1 MAKKAKEKDDLD
13 FFYLGEEK
21 EEQNRNKKVN
31 KQSKTKKENKAKGNN
46 ISPKKK
52 KSKKSE
58 KEPID
63 LDNEI
68 IIGLKRIE
76 DKPVKKQKN
85 TNKKNNNIANKK
97 DKRKNKDNANQSS
110 KSKKTNTK
118 VHDSNIVTNKKQI
131 KNKYA
136 NDKTSKKTS
145 KNNLEV
151 EEINISEK
159 LYDDEQIMGYESPKE
174 KEKKKKRR
182 RKVFRTIKILM
193 IIFVLIGGIAFFLLS
208 PIFNITEI
216 NVSGNSKISSEEI
229 ISLSGIQKNENTF
242 KINKKT
248 VKDKIRENPYIDTIS
263 IKRTLPDSIT
273 IYVTERVA
281 TYRINKANT
290 YMLINNQGYMLE
302 ITDEE
307 NNLPIITG
315 LQTTDEEIQEGNRLR
330 VEDLEKLEDVLK
342 ISESA
347 KTNELYSLITEIDIS
362 EKDNYKLVIPSEKK
376 IIHLGDTS
384 KLPVK
389 MGYIISI
396 MEKEKDEGEI
406 LVNTDLENEGAIFR
420 KKV

>member
-1 MAKKAKEKDDLD
+1 MAKKSKEKDDLD

-21 EEQNRNKKVN
+21 NNDKNKKTRNKVSTSN
-31 KQSKTKKENKAKGNN
+31 
-46 ISPKKK
+46 KK
-52 KSKKSE
+52 KSKKDKE
-58 KEPID
+58 KQQNTNFD
-63 LDNEI
+63 FDNEI
-68 IIGLKRIE
+68 IIGVKKIE
-76 DKPVKKQKN
+76 DKPKKQNKKVTNNKKKNVKKKEAI
-85 TNKKNNNIANKK
+85 KNNNKSSYKK
-97 DKRKNKDNANQSS
+97 GNTTKNVEGKKENVDS
-110 KSKKTNTK
+110 KLLKEE
-118 VHDSNIVTNKKQI
+118 I
-131 KNKYA
+131 
-136 NDKTSKKTS
+136 
-145 KNNLEV
+145 
-151 EEINISEK
+151 EINIK
-159 LYDDEQIMGYESPKE
+159 SPK
-174 KEKKKKRR
+174 KDLKKKPKPINDDGKAKKKRK
-182 RKVFRTIKILM
+182 KVFRTIKVLL
-193 IIFVLIGGIAFFLLS
+193 LIGVILGGTIYFLLS

>member
-1 MAKKAKEKDDLD
+1 MAKKSKEKDDLD

-21 EEQNRNKKVN
+21 NNDKNKKTRNKVSTSN
-31 KQSKTKKENKAKGNN
+31 
-46 ISPKKK
+46 KK
-52 KSKKSE
+52 KSKKDKE
-58 KEPID
+58 KQQNTNFD
-63 LDNEI
+63 FDNEI
-68 IIGLKRIE
+68 IIGVKKIE
-76 DKPVKKQKN
+76 DKPKKQHKKVTNNKKKNVKKKEAI
-85 TNKKNNNIANKK
+85 KNNNKSSYKK
-97 DKRKNKDNANQSS
+97 GNTTKNVEGKKGNVDS
-110 KSKKTNTK
+110 KLLKEE
-118 VHDSNIVTNKKQI
+118 I
-131 KNKYA
+131 
-136 NDKTSKKTS
+136 
-145 KNNLEV
+145 
-151 EEINISEK
+151 EINIK
-159 LYDDEQIMGYESPKE
+159 SPK
-174 KEKKKKRR
+174 KDLKKKPKPINDDGKAKKKRK
-182 RKVFRTIKILM
+182 KVFRTIKVLL
-193 IIFVLIGGIAFFLLS
+193 LIGVILGGTIYFLLS

-315 LQTTDEEIQEGNRLR
+315 LQTTDEEIQEENRLR

>member
-1 MAKKAKEKDDLD
+1 MAKKSKEKDDLD

-21 EEQNRNKKVN
+21 NNDKNKKTRNKVSTSN
-31 KQSKTKKENKAKGNN
+31 
-46 ISPKKK
+46 KK
-52 KSKKSE
+52 KSKKDKE
-58 KEPID
+58 KQQNTNFD
-63 LDNEI
+63 FDNEI
-68 IIGLKRIE
+68 IIGVKKIE
-76 DKPVKKQKN
+76 DKPKKQHKKVTNNKKKNVKKKEAI
-85 TNKKNNNIANKK
+85 KNNNKSSYKK
-97 DKRKNKDNANQSS
+97 GNTTKNVEGKKENVDS
-110 KSKKTNTK
+110 KLLKEE
-118 VHDSNIVTNKKQI
+118 I
-131 KNKYA
+131 
-136 NDKTSKKTS
+136 
-145 KNNLEV
+145 
-151 EEINISEK
+151 EINIK
-159 LYDDEQIMGYESPKE
+159 SPK
-174 KEKKKKRR
+174 KDLKKKPKPINDDGKAKKKRK
-182 RKVFRTIKILM
+182 KVFRTIKVLL
-193 IIFVLIGGIAFFLLS
+193 LIGVILGGTIYFLLS

-347 KTNELYSLITEIDIS
+347 KTNEIYGLITEIDIS
-362 EKDNYKLVIPSEKK
+362 EKDNYRLVIPSEKK

>member
-1 MAKKAKEKDDLD
+1 MAKKSKEKDDLD

-21 EEQNRNKKVN
+21 NNDKNKKTRNKVSTSN
-31 KQSKTKKENKAKGNN
+31 
-46 ISPKKK
+46 KK
-52 KSKKSE
+52 KSKKGKE
-58 KEPID
+58 KQQNTNFD
-63 LDNEI
+63 FDNEI
-68 IIGLKRIE
+68 IIGVKKIE
-76 DKPVKKQKN
+76 DKPKKQHKKVTNNKKKN
-85 TNKKNNNIANKK
+85 IKKKEAIKNNNKSSYKK
-97 DKRKNKDNANQSS
+97 GNTTKNVEGKKENVDS
-110 KSKKTNTK
+110 KLLKEE
-118 VHDSNIVTNKKQI
+118 I
-131 KNKYA
+131 
-136 NDKTSKKTS
+136 
-145 KNNLEV
+145 
-151 EEINISEK
+151 EINIK
-159 LYDDEQIMGYESPKE
+159 SPK
-174 KEKKKKRR
+174 KDLKKKPKPINDDGKAKKKRK
-182 RKVFRTIKILM
+182 KVFRTIKVLL
-193 IIFVLIGGIAFFLLS
+193 LIGVILGGTIYFLLS

>member
-1 MAKKAKEKDDLD
+1 MAKKSKEKDDLD

-21 EEQNRNKKVN
+21 NNDKNKKTRNKVSTSN
-31 KQSKTKKENKAKGNN
+31 
-46 ISPKKK
+46 KK
-52 KSKKSE
+52 KSKKDKE
-58 KEPID
+58 KQQNTNFD
-63 LDNEI
+63 FDNEI
-68 IIGLKRIE
+68 IIGVKKIE
-76 DKPVKKQKN
+76 DKPKKQNKKVTNNKKKNVKKKEAI
-85 TNKKNNNIANKK
+85 KNNNKSSYKK
-97 DKRKNKDNANQSS
+97 GNTTKNVEGKKENVDS
-110 KSKKTNTK
+110 KLLKEE
-118 VHDSNIVTNKKQI
+118 I
-131 KNKYA
+131 
-136 NDKTSKKTS
+136 
-145 KNNLEV
+145 
-151 EEINISEK
+151 EINIK
-159 LYDDEQIMGYESPKE
+159 SPK
-174 KEKKKKRR
+174 KDLKKKPNPINDDGKAKKKRK
-182 RKVFRTIKILM
+182 KVFRTIKVLL
-193 IIFVLIGGIAFFLLS
+193 LIGVILGGTIYFLLS

>member
-1 MAKKAKEKDDLD
+1 MAKKSKEKDDLD

-21 EEQNRNKKVN
+21 NNDKNKKTRNKVSTSN
-31 KQSKTKKENKAKGNN
+31 
-46 ISPKKK
+46 KK
-52 KSKKSE
+52 KSKKDKE
-58 KEPID
+58 KQQNTNFD
-63 LDNEI
+63 FDNEI
-68 IIGLKRIE
+68 IIGVKKIE
-76 DKPVKKQKN
+76 DKPKKQNKKVTNNKKKNVKKKEAI
-85 TNKKNNNIANKK
+85 KNNNKSSYKK
-97 DKRKNKDNANQSS
+97 GNTTKNVEGKRENVDS
-110 KSKKTNTK
+110 KLLKEE
-118 VHDSNIVTNKKQI
+118 I
-131 KNKYA
+131 
-136 NDKTSKKTS
+136 
-145 KNNLEV
+145 
-151 EEINISEK
+151 EINIK
-159 LYDDEQIMGYESPKE
+159 SPK
-174 KEKKKKRR
+174 KDLKKKPKPINDDGKAKKKRK
-182 RKVFRTIKILM
+182 KVFRTIKVLL
-193 IIFVLIGGIAFFLLS
+193 LIGVILGGTIYFLLS

>member
-1 MAKKAKEKDDLD
+1 MAKKSKEKDDLD

-21 EEQNRNKKVN
+21 NNDKNKKTRNKVSTSN
-31 KQSKTKKENKAKGNN
+31 
-46 ISPKKK
+46 KK
-52 KSKKSE
+52 KSKKGKE
-58 KEPID
+58 KQQNTNFD
-63 LDNEI
+63 FDNEI
-68 IIGLKRIE
+68 IIGVKKIE
-76 DKPVKKQKN
+76 DKPKKQNKKVTNNKKKNVKKKEAI
-85 TNKKNNNIANKK
+85 KNNNKSSYKK
-97 DKRKNKDNANQSS
+97 GNTTKNVEGKKENVDS
-110 KSKKTNTK
+110 KLLKEE
-118 VHDSNIVTNKKQI
+118 I
-131 KNKYA
+131 
-136 NDKTSKKTS
+136 
-145 KNNLEV
+145 
-151 EEINISEK
+151 EINIK
-159 LYDDEQIMGYESPKE
+159 SPK
-174 KEKKKKRR
+174 KDLKKKPKPINDDGKAKKKRK
-182 RKVFRTIKILM
+182 KVFRTIKVLL
-193 IIFVLIGGIAFFLLS
+193 LIGVILGGTIYFLLS

-315 LQTTDEEIQEGNRLR
+315 LQTTDEEIQEGNRLC

-347 KTNELYSLITEIDIS
+347 KTNEIYGLITEIDIS
-362 EKDNYKLVIPSEKK
+362 EKDNYRLVIPSEKK

>member
-1 MAKKAKEKDDLD
+1 MAILIPSGILWKLIASAKDSPNPLLVEL
-13 FFYLGEEK
+13 E
-21 EEQNRNKKVN
+21 RNVATPSGILCIIIASIETRPNLYSFLLLILLLSLVGKN
-31 KQSKTKKENKAKGNN
+31 LSIN
-46 ISPKKK
+46 IDTITPIEINIKSPKKDLK
-52 KSKKSE
+52 KKPK
-58 KEPID
+58 PI
-63 LDNEI
+63 
-68 IIGLKRIE
+68 
-76 DKPVKKQKN
+76 
-85 TNKKNNNIANKK
+85 
-97 DKRKNKDNANQSS
+97 
-110 KSKKTNTK
+110 
-118 VHDSNIVTNKKQI
+118 
-131 KNKYA
+131 
-136 NDKTSKKTS
+136 NDDGKA
-145 KNNLEV
+145 
-151 EEINISEK
+151 
-159 LYDDEQIMGYESPKE
+159 
-174 KEKKKKRR
+174 KKKRK
-182 RKVFRTIKILM
+182 KVFRTIKVLL
-193 IIFVLIGGIAFFLLS
+193 LIGVILGGTIYFLLS

-406 LVNTDLENEGAIFR
+406 LVNTDLENEGAIIR

>member
-1 MAKKAKEKDDLD
+1 MAKKSKEKDDLD

-21 EEQNRNKKVN
+21 NNDKNKKARNKVSTSN
-31 KQSKTKKENKAKGNN
+31 
-46 ISPKKK
+46 KK
-52 KSKKSE
+52 KSKKNKE
-58 KEPID
+58 KQQSTNFD
-63 LDNEI
+63 FDNEI
-68 IIGLKRIE
+68 IIGVKKIE
-76 DKPVKKQKN
+76 DKPKKQPKKVANNKKKNVKKK
-85 TNKKNNNIANKK
+85 KEIKNNNKSSYQKGNTTKNVEGKK
-97 DKRKNKDNANQSS
+97 GNVDS
-110 KSKKTNTK
+110 KLLKEE
-118 VHDSNIVTNKKQI
+118 I
-131 KNKYA
+131 
-136 NDKTSKKTS
+136 
-145 KNNLEV
+145 
-151 EEINISEK
+151 EINIK
-159 LYDDEQIMGYESPKE
+159 SPK
-174 KEKKKKRR
+174 KDLKKKTKPINDDAKAKKKR
-182 RKVFRTIKILM
+182 KKIFRTVKILL
-193 IIFVLIGGIAFFLLS
+193 LIGIILGGTIYFLLS
-208 PIFNITEI
+208 PIFNITQI

-281 TYRINKANT
+281 TYRINTANT
-290 YMLINNQGYMLE
+290 YMLISNQGYMLE

-315 LQTTDEEIQEGNRLR
+315 IQTADEEIKEGNRLC

-347 KTNELYSLITEIDIS
+347 KTNDIYNLITEIDIS
-362 EKDNYKLVIPSEKK
+362 EKDNYKLIIPSEKK

-384 KLPVK
+384 RLPVK

>member
-1 MAKKAKEKDDLD
+1 MAKKSKEKDDLD

-21 EEQNRNKKVN
+21 NNDKNKKTRNKVSTSN
-31 KQSKTKKENKAKGNN
+31 
-46 ISPKKK
+46 KK
-52 KSKKSE
+52 KSKKDKE
-58 KEPID
+58 KQQNTNFD
-63 LDNEI
+63 FDNEI
-68 IIGLKRIE
+68 IIGVKKIE
-76 DKPVKKQKN
+76 DKPKKQHKKVTNNKKKNVKKKEAI
-85 TNKKNNNIANKK
+85 KNNNKSSYKK
-97 DKRKNKDNANQSS
+97 GNTTKNVEGKKGNVDS
-110 KSKKTNTK
+110 KLLKEE
-118 VHDSNIVTNKKQI
+118 I
-131 KNKYA
+131 
-136 NDKTSKKTS
+136 
-145 KNNLEV
+145 
-151 EEINISEK
+151 EINIK
-159 LYDDEQIMGYESPKE
+159 SPK
-174 KEKKKKRR
+174 KDLKKKPKPINDDGKAKKKRK
-182 RKVFRTIKILM
+182 KVFRTIKVLL
-193 IIFVLIGGIAFFLLS
+193 LIGVILGGTIYFLLS

>member
-1 MAKKAKEKDDLD
+1 MAKKSKEKDDLD

-21 EEQNRNKKVN
+21 NNDKNKKTRNKVSTSN
-31 KQSKTKKENKAKGNN
+31 
-46 ISPKKK
+46 KK
-52 KSKKSE
+52 KSKKDKE
-58 KEPID
+58 KQQNTNFD
-63 LDNEI
+63 FDNEI
-68 IIGLKRIE
+68 IIGVKKIE
-76 DKPVKKQKN
+76 DKPKKQHKKVTNNKKKNVKKKEAI
-85 TNKKNNNIANKK
+85 KNNNKSSYKK
-97 DKRKNKDNANQSS
+97 GNTTKNVEGKKGNVDS
-110 KSKKTNTK
+110 KLLKEE
-118 VHDSNIVTNKKQI
+118 I
-131 KNKYA
+131 
-136 NDKTSKKTS
+136 
-145 KNNLEV
+145 
-151 EEINISEK
+151 EINIK
-159 LYDDEQIMGYESPKE
+159 SPK
-174 KEKKKKRR
+174 KDLKKKPKPINDDGKAKKKRK
-182 RKVFRTIKILM
+182 KVFRTIKVLL
-193 IIFVLIGGIAFFLLS
+193 LIGVILGGTIYFLLS

-347 KTNELYSLITEIDIS
+347 KTNEIYGLITEIDIS
-362 EKDNYKLVIPSEKK
+362 EKDNYRLVIPSEKK

>member
-1 MAKKAKEKDDLD
+1 MAKKSKEKDDLD

-21 EEQNRNKKVN
+21 NNDKNKKTRNKVSTSN
-31 KQSKTKKENKAKGNN
+31 
-46 ISPKKK
+46 KK
-52 KSKKSE
+52 KSKNDKE
-58 KEPID
+58 KQQNTNFD
-63 LDNEI
+63 FDNEI
-68 IIGLKRIE
+68 IIGVKKIE
-76 DKPVKKQKN
+76 DKPKKQNKKVTNNKKKNVKKKEAI
-85 TNKKNNNIANKK
+85 KNNNKSSYKK
-97 DKRKNKDNANQSS
+97 GNTTKNVEGKKENVDS
-110 KSKKTNTK
+110 KLLKEE
-118 VHDSNIVTNKKQI
+118 I
-131 KNKYA
+131 
-136 NDKTSKKTS
+136 
-145 KNNLEV
+145 
-151 EEINISEK
+151 EINIK
-159 LYDDEQIMGYESPKE
+159 SPK
-174 KEKKKKRR
+174 KDLKKKPKPINDDGKAKKKRK
-182 RKVFRTIKILM
+182 KVFRTIKVLL
-193 IIFVLIGGIAFFLLS
+193 LIGVILGGTIYFLLS

>member
-1 MAKKAKEKDDLD
+1 MAKKSKEKDDLD

-21 EEQNRNKKVN
+21 NNDKNKKTRNKVSTSN
-31 KQSKTKKENKAKGNN
+31 
-46 ISPKKK
+46 KK
-52 KSKKSE
+52 KSKKDKE
-58 KEPID
+58 KQQNTNFD
-63 LDNEI
+63 FDNEI
-68 IIGLKRIE
+68 IIGVKKIE
-76 DKPVKKQKN
+76 DKPKKQHKKVTNNKKKN
-85 TNKKNNNIANKK
+85 IKKKEAIKNNNKSSYKK
-97 DKRKNKDNANQSS
+97 GN
-110 KSKKTNTK
+110 
-118 VHDSNIVTNKKQI
+118 
-131 KNKYA
+131 
-136 NDKTSKKTS
+136 TS
-145 KNNLEV
+145 KNIEGKKGNVDSKLLKE
-151 EEINISEK
+151 EIEINIKSTK
-159 LYDDEQIMGYESPKE
+159 KDLKKKPNPINDDGKA
-174 KEKKKKRR
+174 KKKRK
-182 RKVFRTIKILM
+182 KVFRTIKVLL
-193 IIFVLIGGIAFFLLS
+193 LIGVILGGTIYFLLS

>member
-1 MAKKAKEKDDLD
+1 MAKKSKEKDDLD

-21 EEQNRNKKVN
+21 NNDKNKKTRNKVSTSN
-31 KQSKTKKENKAKGNN
+31 
-46 ISPKKK
+46 KK
-52 KSKKSE
+52 KSKKDKE
-58 KEPID
+58 KQQNTNFD
-63 LDNEI
+63 FDNEI
-68 IIGLKRIE
+68 IIGVKKIE
-76 DKPVKKQKN
+76 DKPKKQNKKVTNNKKKNVKKKEAI
-85 TNKKNNNIANKK
+85 KNNNKSSYKK
-97 DKRKNKDNANQSS
+97 GNTTKNVEGKKGNVDS
-110 KSKKTNTK
+110 KLLKEE
-118 VHDSNIVTNKKQI
+118 I
-131 KNKYA
+131 
-136 NDKTSKKTS
+136 
-145 KNNLEV
+145 
-151 EEINISEK
+151 EINIK
-159 LYDDEQIMGYESPKE
+159 SPK
-174 KEKKKKRR
+174 KDLKKKPKPINDDGKAKKKRK
-182 RKVFRTIKILM
+182 KVFRTIKVLL
-193 IIFVLIGGIAFFLLS
+193 LIGVILGGTIYFLLS

>member
-1 MAKKAKEKDDLD
+1 MAKKSKEKDDLD

-21 EEQNRNKKVN
+21 NNDKNKKTRNKVSTSN
-31 KQSKTKKENKAKGNN
+31 
-46 ISPKKK
+46 KK
-52 KSKKSE
+52 KSKKDKE
-58 KEPID
+58 KQQNTNFD
-63 LDNEI
+63 FDNEI
-68 IIGLKRIE
+68 IIGVKKIE
-76 DKPVKKQKN
+76 DKPKKQHKKVTNNKKKNVKKKEAI
-85 TNKKNNNIANKK
+85 KNNNKSSYKK
-97 DKRKNKDNANQSS
+97 GNTTKNVEGKKGNVDS
-110 KSKKTNTK
+110 KLLKEE
-118 VHDSNIVTNKKQI
+118 I
-131 KNKYA
+131 
-136 NDKTSKKTS
+136 
-145 KNNLEV
+145 
-151 EEINISEK
+151 EINIK
-159 LYDDEQIMGYESPKE
+159 SPK
-174 KEKKKKRR
+174 KDLKKKPKPINDDGKAKKKRK
-182 RKVFRTIKILM
+182 KVFRTIKVLL
-193 IIFVLIGGIAFFLLS
+193 LIGVILGGTIYFLLS

-315 LQTTDEEIQEGNRLR
+315 LQTTDEEIQEGNRLC

>member
-1 MAKKAKEKDDLD
+1 MAKKSKEKDDLD

-21 EEQNRNKKVN
+21 NNDKNKKTRNKVSTSN
-31 KQSKTKKENKAKGNN
+31 
-46 ISPKKK
+46 KK
-52 KSKKSE
+52 KSKKDKE
-58 KEPID
+58 KQQNTNFD
-63 LDNEI
+63 FDNEI
-68 IIGLKRIE
+68 IIGVKKIE
-76 DKPVKKQKN
+76 DKPKKQNKKVTNNKKKNVKKKEAI
-85 TNKKNNNIANKK
+85 KNNNKSSYKK
-97 DKRKNKDNANQSS
+97 GNTTKNVEGKKENVDS
-110 KSKKTNTK
+110 KLLKEE
-118 VHDSNIVTNKKQI
+118 I
-131 KNKYA
+131 
-136 NDKTSKKTS
+136 
-145 KNNLEV
+145 
-151 EEINISEK
+151 EINIK
-159 LYDDEQIMGYESPKE
+159 SPK
-174 KEKKKKRR
+174 KDLKKKPNPINDDGKAKKKRK
-182 RKVFRTIKILM
+182 KVFRTIKVLL
-193 IIFVLIGGIAFFLLS
+193 LIGVILGGTIYFLLS

-396 MEKEKDEGEI
+396 MEKEKDEEK
-406 LVNTDLENEGAIFR
+406 F
-420 KKV
+420 

>member
-1 MAKKAKEKDDLD
+1 MAKKSKEKDDLD

-21 EEQNRNKKVN
+21 NNDKNKKTRNKVSTSN
-31 KQSKTKKENKAKGNN
+31 
-46 ISPKKK
+46 KK
-52 KSKKSE
+52 KSKKGKE
-58 KEPID
+58 KQQNTNFD
-63 LDNEI
+63 FDNEI
-68 IIGLKRIE
+68 IIGVKKIE
-76 DKPVKKQKN
+76 DKPKKQHKKVTNNKKKNVKKKEAI
-85 TNKKNNNIANKK
+85 KNNNKSSYKK
-97 DKRKNKDNANQSS
+97 GN
-110 KSKKTNTK
+110 
-118 VHDSNIVTNKKQI
+118 
-131 KNKYA
+131 
-136 NDKTSKKTS
+136 TS
-145 KNNLEV
+145 KNIEGKKGNVDSKLLKE
-151 EEINISEK
+151 EIEINIK
-159 LYDDEQIMGYESPKE
+159 SPK
-174 KEKKKKRR
+174 KDLKKKPKPINDDGKAKKKRK
-182 RKVFRTIKILM
+182 KVFRTIKVLL
-193 IIFVLIGGIAFFLLS
+193 LIGVILGGTIYFLLS

-315 LQTTDEEIQEGNRLR
+315 LQTTDEEIQEGNRLC

-347 KTNELYSLITEIDIS
+347 KTNEIYGLITEIDIS
-362 EKDNYKLVIPSEKK
+362 EKDNYRLVIPSEKK

>member
-1 MAKKAKEKDDLD
+1 MAKKSKEKDDLD

-21 EEQNRNKKVN
+21 NNDKNKKTRNKVSTSN
-31 KQSKTKKENKAKGNN
+31 
-46 ISPKKK
+46 KK
-52 KSKKSE
+52 KSKKDKE
-58 KEPID
+58 KQQNTNFD
-63 LDNEI
+63 FDNEI
-68 IIGLKRIE
+68 IIGVKKIE
-76 DKPVKKQKN
+76 DKPKKQHKKVTNNKKKNVKKKEAI
-85 TNKKNNNIANKK
+85 KNNNKSSYKK
-97 DKRKNKDNANQSS
+97 GNTTKNVEGKKENVDS
-110 KSKKTNTK
+110 KLLKEE
-118 VHDSNIVTNKKQI
+118 I
-131 KNKYA
+131 
-136 NDKTSKKTS
+136 
-145 KNNLEV
+145 
-151 EEINISEK
+151 EINIK
-159 LYDDEQIMGYESPKE
+159 SPK
-174 KEKKKKRR
+174 KDLKKKPKPINDDGKAKKKRK
-182 RKVFRTIKILM
+182 KVFRTIKVLL
-193 IIFVLIGGIAFFLLS
+193 LIGVILGGTIYFLLS

>member
-1 MAKKAKEKDDLD
+1 MAKKSKEKDDLD

-21 EEQNRNKKVN
+21 NNDKNKKTRNKVSTSN
-31 KQSKTKKENKAKGNN
+31 
-46 ISPKKK
+46 KK
-52 KSKKSE
+52 KSKKDKE
-58 KEPID
+58 KQQNTNFD
-63 LDNEI
+63 FDNEI
-68 IIGLKRIE
+68 IIGVKKIE
-76 DKPVKKQKN
+76 DKPKKQNKKVTNNKKKNVKKKEAI
-85 TNKKNNNIANKK
+85 KNNNKSSYKK
-97 DKRKNKDNANQSS
+97 GNTTKNVEGKKENVDS
-110 KSKKTNTK
+110 KLLKEE
-118 VHDSNIVTNKKQI
+118 I
-131 KNKYA
+131 
-136 NDKTSKKTS
+136 
-145 KNNLEV
+145 
-151 EEINISEK
+151 EINIK
-159 LYDDEQIMGYESPKE
+159 SPK
-174 KEKKKKRR
+174 KDLKKKPKPINDDGKAKKKRK
-182 RKVFRTIKILM
+182 KVFRTIKVLL
-193 IIFVLIGGIAFFLLS
+193 LIGVILGGTIYFLLS

-315 LQTTDEEIQEGNRLR
+315 LQTTDEEIQEGNRLC

>member
-1 MAKKAKEKDDLD
+1 MAKKSKEKDDLD

-21 EEQNRNKKVN
+21 NNDKNKKTRNKVSTSN
-31 KQSKTKKENKAKGNN
+31 
-46 ISPKKK
+46 KK
-52 KSKKSE
+52 KSKKDKE
-58 KEPID
+58 KQQNTNFD
-63 LDNEI
+63 FDNEI
-68 IIGLKRIE
+68 IIGVKKIE
-76 DKPVKKQKN
+76 DKPKKQHKKVTNNKKKNVKKKEAI
-85 TNKKNNNIANKK
+85 KNNNKSSYKK
-97 DKRKNKDNANQSS
+97 GNTTKNVEGKKGNVDS
-110 KSKKTNTK
+110 KLLKEE
-118 VHDSNIVTNKKQI
+118 I
-131 KNKYA
+131 
-136 NDKTSKKTS
+136 
-145 KNNLEV
+145 
-151 EEINISEK
+151 EINIK
-159 LYDDEQIMGYESPKE
+159 SPK
-174 KEKKKKRR
+174 KDLKKKPRPINDDGKAKKKRK
-182 RKVFRTIKILM
+182 KVFRTIKVLL
-193 IIFVLIGGIAFFLLS
+193 LIGVILGGTIYFLLS